1 LPVFQRLN
9 HIDIEKV
16 IDLDV
21 YFSLPSVSK
30 KGFTDGNGSYCS
42 YGKLG
47 PATNDT
53 WILKKTYDGS
63 YEPVPTQVFNLFRHY
78 KNEYSKNGLI
88 GIAVT
93 ANERGEYNKA
103 DKHALSVALASGLY
117 ELKTSPEH
125 AAFAKAVRSNATRM
139 TNKELATIQK

>member
-1 LPVFQRLN
+1 MK
-9 HIDIEKV
+9 KV

-53 WILKKTYDGS
+53 WVTELTDPRLKTCGVVPKTVIDLCFKMGM
-63 YEPVPTQVFNLFRHY
+63 ETVA
-78 KNEYSKNGLI
+78 
-88 GIAVT
+88 IAVK
-93 ANERGEYNKA
+93 ANDRGEHNKA

-117 ELKTSPEH
+117 ELKASPEH
-125 AAFAKAVRSNATRM
+125 AAFSKVVRSNATRM